1 MIAINNLTFEI
12 GARALY
18 DEANWHIKPGEKIG
32 LIGANG
38 TGKTTLLKIIVGD
51 YAPTR
56 GTISMAKDIKIG
68 YLNQDL
74 LSYQSDKSILHV
86 AMEAFERQNQ
96 LHTEIVTSHCCL
108 LMLIGFNFDMWRLKI
123 LPPLYILWRL
133 VIGMLVLAA
142 MALHVLRFF
151 LGMAL
156 TVALTCSRSHFCLR
170 PQLLFFVANNSFGSK
185 LICLLLLLASL
196 LLAATC

>member
-18 DEANWHIKPGEKIG
+18 DDANWHIKPGEKIG

-51 YAPTR
+51 YKPTS
-56 GTISMAKDIKIG
+56 GTISMAKDLTMG

-74 LSYQSDKSILHV
+74 LSYSSDKSIVHV

-96 LHTEIVTSHCCL
+96 LHDEIEELIKKLETDYSDDVIYKLSNKQEEFEALDGYNIQFKAEQILAGLGFSAQDTSRSL
-108 LMLIGFNFDMWRLKI
+108 STFSGGWRMRVMLAKI
-123 LPPLYILWRL
+123 LL
-133 VIGMLVLAA
+133 
-142 MALHVLRFF
+142 
-151 LGMAL
+151 
-156 TVALTCSRSHFCLR
+156 
-170 PQLLFFVANNSFGSK
+170 
-185 LICLLLLLASL
+185 
-196 LLAATC
+196 